1 MGAAMVCAEPWVLQ
15 ETQGRKP
22 AVFQT
27 LYNPGKTVEVA
38 ATSFGPGVPGVRAY
52 HTSIMIEDV
61 EYSFSINGV
70 TQAPRLASHQC
81 YANKPMV
88 MYMGL
93 TSMSGQELLDTLGQH
108 FRKGTYDLLRKNCN
122 SFSDCAMF
130 FLLRKRLDA
139 KYSVMERLG
148 ASAGGLVQA
157 ASSGQYSQQF
167 SVDAVI
173 RTLDC
178 ELPPEQP
185 RHGEGQ
191 TSGGTRV
198 QSVDE
203 LRAARLARLAGGAGS
218 GVAGP
223 QLGASHRPDDPSS
236 SRSPPPPPSPPP
248 PSPPPPRDS
257 SEMQNSSRQ
266 WLGATGGGE
275 GGVSSVPDAREQER
289 RDEELAS
296 MLQQDEELARRLQE
310 EEDQRSMTFRP
321 QPRSGNPQH
330 PGARA
335 SGSPA

>member
-122 SFSDCAMF
+122 SFSDCALYC
-130 FLLRKRLDA
+130 LLDTRLDPTYRGLE
-139 KYSVMERLG
+139 KIG
-148 ASAGGLVQA
+148 HSADKHAGLVQA
-157 ASSGQYSQQF
+157 LSDGCYRPNPLADGF
-167 SVDAVI
+167 DVEAVVNQVNAI
-173 RTLDC
+173 KTKQAIQMRIGFT
-178 ELPPEQP
+178 
-185 RHGEGQ
+185 
-191 TSGGTRV
+191 
-198 QSVDE
+198 
-203 LRAARLARLAGGAGS
+203 
-218 GVAGP
+218 
-223 QLGASHRPDDPSS
+223 
-236 SRSPPPPPSPPP
+236 
-248 PSPPPPRDS
+248 
-257 SEMQNSSRQ
+257 N
-266 WLGATGGGE
+266 
-275 GGVSSVPDAREQER
+275 
-289 RDEELAS
+289 
-296 MLQQDEELARRLQE
+296 
-310 EEDQRSMTFRP
+310 
-321 QPRSGNPQH
+321 
-330 PGARA
+330 
-335 SGSPA
+335 